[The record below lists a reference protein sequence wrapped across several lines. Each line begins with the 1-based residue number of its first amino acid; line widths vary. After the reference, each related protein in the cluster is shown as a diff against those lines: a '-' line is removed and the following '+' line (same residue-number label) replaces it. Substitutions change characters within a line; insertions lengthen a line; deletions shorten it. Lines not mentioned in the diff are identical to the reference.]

1 MAHRFQQLTHFALVG
16 LVGFFVDAGVLL
28 VVSRWLGPYGGRV
41 LSFAAAVL
49 ATWLLNRSLTFRHQ
63 RSGKPVHHELA
74 HYALTTLGGGAVNF
88 GCYYLLVY
96 LLGLPALLLPM
107 AVAAGS
113 LAGMTVN
120 FWLSRTFVF
129 SANAQEM

>member
-1 MAHRFQQLTHFALVG
+1 MKQLAHFAFAGVI
-16 LVGFFVDAGVLL
+16 GFLVDAGVLL
-28 VVSRWLGPYGGRV
+28 IVSPWLGPYGGRL

-49 ATWLLNRSLTFRHQ
+49 ATWFLNRSLTFRHQ

-74 HYALTTLGGGAVNF
+74 RYALTTLGGGAVNF
-88 GCYYLLVY
+88 SCYSLLVY
-96 LLGLPALLLPM
+96 VFDFSSLLLPI
-107 AVAAGS
+107 AVAVGS

-129 SANAQEM
+129 TANAQEM